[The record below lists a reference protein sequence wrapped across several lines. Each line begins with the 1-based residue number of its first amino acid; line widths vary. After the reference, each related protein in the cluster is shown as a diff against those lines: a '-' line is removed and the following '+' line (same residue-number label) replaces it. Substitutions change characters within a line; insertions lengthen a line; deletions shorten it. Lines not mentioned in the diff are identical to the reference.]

1 MLSSM
6 MKEHQGKQQ
15 SRKDEIEKKRQE
27 ALECATNLTSLLV
40 DHLNEGVAQAYL
52 NQRKLDAEA
61 KQLHTNITQ
70 FSKLAGQ
77 WMTLMENMNKAVNEL
92 GDLKNWSQSIER
104 DMMVVSSSLEYAYKV
119 GVTSGSSVSAVSSS
133 TNNPTSVKVTTSHPL
148 PTQESQPSTSRQ

>member
-6 MKEHQGKQQ
+6 VREHQSKQQ
-15 SRKDEIEKKRQE
+15 TRKEDIERKRQE
-27 ALECATNLTSLLV
+27 ALGVATELTSHLV

-70 FSKLAGQ
+70 FSKQAGQ

-92 GDLKNWSQSIER
+92 GDLKNWSKSIES
-104 DMMVVSSSLEYAYKV
+104 DMRIISSSLEYAYKV
-119 GVTSGSSVSAVSSS
+119 GVPGSNLAPSSS
-133 TNNPTSVKVTTSHPL
+133 TASSVGVTVATSHPI
-148 PTQESQPSTSRQ
+148 PPQQPSTSS